1 MEENVQR
8 LLVNMDTSQFH
19 WTQISSLGKRKRD
32 VTELESGVRR
42 KRAGGPDLVTARE
55 FECIQTGS
63 KGYWKYDYTI
73 PDKCYS
79 ELLDMMGR
87 LV

>member
-1 MEENVQR
+1 MRQ
-8 LLVNMDTSQFH
+8 
-19 WTQISSLGKRKRD
+19 
-32 VTELESGVRR
+32 

-55 FECIQTGS
+55 LECVQTGS

-79 ELLDMMGR
+79 ELTDDGTFGVIYKFLS
-87 LV
+87 